1 MRLELLCTTVLGM
14 AFLVVLG
21 VWGGSGL
28 LGVQLAG
35 LAAIAAGFAA
45 VALMIV
51 TRPFAAATG
60 PPPEPPPGRCVDG
73 WADAVLRDLAA
84 PAAILDPGGAVVAA
98 NAAFLAGVEPAGQ
111 GIGLP
116 VWDRLDADGHAALAA
131 ALTGR
136 SSLSDVPLRL
146 QGDATV
152 RMSLTP
158 VRGGGGFCL
167 LQATAPPGAPAEA
180 PAAEC
185 DSRMLIDCIEEIV
198 FSIDAEGRLIFLNA
212 SWERLLDHALP
223 DSLGRPLI
231 GFVHPEYR
239 PVAEAQLTALARGKR
254 DSCHVEARITA
265 KNGAACWM
273 VLRARPMAP
282 AGDGPHSAVGTL
294 TDISRMKRT
303 EASLRANR
311 RSLSMLLSNVPGM
324 VYRCRHDR
332 NWSFDFASDGC
343 VDVTGYEP
351 YEIVGDSG
359 LSYIEIVH
367 PDDRAAAWEF
377 VRRQVVLR
385 RKFQLVYRIVS
396 RPGQVR
402 WVWEQGKGVFS
413 SSGEILAL
421 EGFITV
427 IAEEGEDEIVSGL
440 QRLLRDRQLSS

>member
-1 MRLELLCTTVLGM
+1 MRLEVLCTAVLGM
-14 AFLVVLG
+14 AFLVVLAA
-21 VWGGSGL
+21 WGSGL

-35 LAAIAAGFAA
+35 LAAVAAGFAA
-45 VALMIV
+45 VALVIV
-51 TRPFAAATG
+51 ARPFAAATG
-60 PPPEPPPGRCVDG
+60 PPPAPPPGRCADG
-73 WADAVLRDLAA
+73 WGAVLRDLAA
-84 PAAILDPGGAVVAA
+84 PAAVLDPGGAVVAA

-111 GIGLP
+111 VIGLP
-116 VWDRLDADGHAALAA
+116 LWDRLDPSERAALAA

-136 SSLSDVPLRL
+136 NSLSDVPVRL
-146 QGDATV
+146 QGNATV

-158 VRGGGGFCL
+158 VSGGFGL
-167 LQATAPPGAPAEA
+167 LRATPPPQGAPAETA
-180 PAAEC
+180 AAEC
-185 DSRMLIDCIEEIV
+185 DSRLLIDRIEEIV

-231 GFVHPEYR
+231 GFVHPEDR
-239 PVAEAQLTALARGKR
+239 PVAETQLTALARGKR

-265 KNGAACWM
+265 KNGTACWM

-282 AGDGPHSAVGTL
+282 AGDEPHSAVGTL
-294 TDISRMKRT
+294 TDISRTKRT

-385 RKFQLVYRIVS
+385 RRFQLVYRIVS